1 MSNVRVRIGVKL
13 PWPLMNAA
21 TAVVYVSEDQL
32 SRIIGAVEII
42 KRATPGTWTSRLF
55 VERA

>member
-1 MSNVRVRIGVKL
+1 MTNVRVRIGVKL
-13 PWPLMNAA
+13 PWPLKNAA

-42 KRATPGTWTSRLF
+42 KRATPGTWTGRLF

>member
-1 MSNVRVRIGVKL
+1 MSNVRVRIGVNL
-13 PWPLMNAA
+13 PWPVQNIG